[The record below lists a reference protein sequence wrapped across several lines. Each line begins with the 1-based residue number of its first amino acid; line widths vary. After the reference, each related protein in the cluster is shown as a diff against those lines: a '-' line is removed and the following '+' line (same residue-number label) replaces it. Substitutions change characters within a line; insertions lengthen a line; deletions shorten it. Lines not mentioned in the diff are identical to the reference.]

1 MVKAPS
7 TSPPFKGLKSVSH
20 VARAVGFL
28 PAEIVLN
35 WDNPGKDFLSAE
47 ARCTETANVLSAAD
61 NRWSEA
67 VNPWLEIVIPFD
79 NIVARRA

>member
-7 TSPPFKGLKSVSH
+7 ASPPFKGLKSVSN

-28 PAEIVLN
+28 PAEIVLE

-47 ARCTETANVLSAAD
+47 ARCTETVNVWSDAD
-61 NRWSEA
+61 NQWSEGA
-67 VNPWLEIVIPFD
+67 NIWLENMIPFD
-79 NIVARRA
+79 NIVAKRA